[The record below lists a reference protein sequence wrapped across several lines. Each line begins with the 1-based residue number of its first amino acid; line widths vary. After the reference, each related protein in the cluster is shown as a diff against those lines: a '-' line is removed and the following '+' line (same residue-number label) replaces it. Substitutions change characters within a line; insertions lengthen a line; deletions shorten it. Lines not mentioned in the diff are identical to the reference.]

1 MARKS
6 VENHLPLPVRHAIK
20 ELGML
25 IVTGRKE
32 KQFTQAELA
41 ERVGVGRMTIVRM
54 EHGAPEVAIGYYLTA
69 AWILG
74 LPILSWNDFAGMR
87 ANSTVAAY
95 LEKIR
100 EHLPA
105 RVRTKK
111 VEIDNDF

>member
-1 MARKS
+1 MARKPI
-6 VENHLPLPVRHAIK
+6 EKHLPLPVRHVLK

-25 IVTGRKE
+25 ISTGRKE

-41 ERVGVGRMTIVRM
+41 RRIGIGRMTVVRM
-54 EHGAPEVAIGYYLTA
+54 ENGAPEVAVGYYFTA

-74 LPILSWNDFAGMR
+74 LPILSWSDFAGMR
-87 ANSTVAAY
+87 ASSSVAAY

-111 VEIDNDF
+111 GEIDNDF